1 MKTMPRPNFP
11 STLNG
16 GGGERKREQ
25 EEGEE
30 GRWNLWYGVVSGQSF
45 DIVDAIHSHSVT
57 SRVVGSSSV
66 TCSALSFK
74 DTVTGCNSV
83 SRNMRL
89 QCKDDE
95 EEKKKKLAFAYDLPK
110 RIKIQKTKVFHVHA
124 HCDHVLGKK
133 ETEGK

>member
-11 STLNG
+11 STLK
-16 GGGERKREQ
+16 GGGEREQ

-57 SRVVGSSSV
+57 SRVVSSSSV

-74 DTVTGCNSV
+74 DAVTGCNSV

-89 QCKDDE
+89 QCKNE
-95 EEKKKKLAFAYDLPK
+95 EEKKKELAFAYDLPK

-124 HCDHVLGKK
+124 HFVHVLRKK
-133 ETEGK
+133 EAEGK